1 MLVEEES
8 FKALSFLLQLFKTA
22 DLQKKVNELKDKEEF
37 IRWAESLYKKVE
49 KLADCLPFKPTA
61 FLRAINSALL

>member
-22 DLQKKVNELKDKEEF
+22 DLQKKVNELIDKEEF

-61 FLRAINSALL
+61 FLRAIKSALL